1 MMIDV
6 ETRELVHIPDI
17 TSRGFVYVRDS
28 EQLFLQAKEKVVSI
42 VKDNPDNKIVSKVE
56 KSLSDFFYKK
66 IRRRPIVCVLVNE
79 V

>member
-6 ETRELVHIPDI
+6 ETRELLNTPEII
-17 TSRGFVYVRDS
+17 TRGFVYVRDS
-28 EQLFLQAKEKVVSI
+28 EKLFLKAKEKAVSL
-42 VKDNPDNKIVSKVE
+42 VKDNPDSKIVSRVE